1 MRFIR
6 AAQIVLLVREMQRK
20 LVKREDVHVEQRELL
35 LDAQEP
41 FQSATE
47 RLGGD
52 DDGERRER
60 IDGFDLPDFLNQG
73 EF

>member
-1 MRFIR
+1 VRFIR
-6 AAQIVLLVREMQRK
+6 AAQRVLLVREMQRE
-20 LVKREDVHVEQRELL
+20 LVKREDVHIEQRELL

-41 FQSATE
+41 FQTVTE
-47 RLGGD
+47 RLGGN

-60 IDGFDLPDFLNQG
+60 IDGFELPDFLNQG